1 MNTKNIFLLLALLL
15 SSFLSAQVA
24 KDSELFLA
32 LKKHDSLFFEKSFNQ
47 CDLVFLE
54 KAIHSDLVFYHD
66 QGGVQNKTSFLES
79 VKNNICSNPN
89 QKPIRKVKEESIE
102 VFPLYQNGQLYG
114 VIQNGIHEF
123 YIREPHKK
131 DVLTSTA
138 RFTHVYLLENNHWI
152 LKEVLSFD
160 HKN

>member
-1 MNTKNIFLLLALLL
+1 MSKTVFLFFLFL
-15 SSFLSAQVA
+15 SPLLSAQVA

-32 LKKHDSLFFEKSFNQ
+32 LKKQDSLFFEKSFNQ

-66 QGGVQNKTSFLES
+66 QGGVQNKTSFLKS

-89 QKPIRKVKEESIE
+89 QKPIRKVKAESLE
-102 VFPLYQNGQLYG
+102 VFPLYQDGQLYG

-131 DVLTSTA
+131 VILTSTA
-138 RFTHVYLLENNHWI
+138 RFTHVYLLEDNQWI

>member
-1 MNTKNIFLLLALLL
+1 MKKSILPIFLSITSL
-15 SSFLSAQVA
+15 LSAQVA

-32 LKKHDSLFFEKSFNQ
+32 LKTHDSLFFEKSFNE

-54 KAIHSDLVFYHD
+54 KAIHSELVFYHD

-89 QKPIRKVKEESIE
+89 QKPIRKVKAESLE

-131 DVLTSTA
+131 DILTSTA
-138 RFTHVYLLENNHWI
+138 RFTHVYLLENKQWI

-160 HKN
+160 HQN

>member
-1 MNTKNIFLLLALLL
+1 MSLKKIILLFELFL
-15 SSFLSAQVA
+15 SSSLSGQVA

-32 LKKHDSLFFEKSFNQ
+32 LKKHDSLFFEKSFNE

-66 QGGVQNKTSFLES
+66 QGGVQNKTTFLES

-89 QKPIRKVKEESIE
+89 QKPIRKVISDSLV
-102 VFPLYQNGQLYG
+102 VFPLYENGDLYG

-123 YIREPHKK
+123 YIREQGKN

-138 RFTHVYLLENNHWI
+138 RFTHVYLLINNQWI
-152 LKEVLSFD
+152 LKEVLSYD
-160 HKN
+160 HQ

>member
-1 MNTKNIFLLLALLL
+1 MSLKKIILLFELFL
-15 SSFLSAQVA
+15 SSSLSGQVA

-32 LKKHDSLFFEKSFNQ
+32 LKKYDSLFFEKSFNE

-66 QGGVQNKTSFLES
+66 QGGVQNKTTFLES

-89 QKPIRKVKEESIE
+89 QKPIRKVISDSLA
-102 VFPLYQNGQLYG
+102 VFPLYANGDLYG
-114 VIQNGIHEF
+114 VIQQGIHEF
-123 YIREPHKK
+123 YIREQGKN

-138 RFTHVYLLENNHWI
+138 RFTHVYLLINNQWI
-152 LKEVLSFD
+152 LKEVLSYD
-160 HKN
+160 HQ

>member
-1 MNTKNIFLLLALLL
+1 MKKCILFLFLFLTSL
-15 SSFLSAQVA
+15 LSAQVA
-24 KDSELFLA
+24 KDSDLFLT
-32 LKKHDSLFFEKSFNQ
+32 LKKQDSLFFEKSFNQ

-54 KAIHSDLVFYHD
+54 KAIHNDLIFYHD
-66 QGGVQNKTSFLES
+66 QGGVQNKATFLES

-89 QKPIRKVKEESIE
+89 QKPIRKVKAESLE

-131 DVLTSTA
+131 DTLTSTA
-138 RFTHVYLLENNHWI
+138 RFTHVYLLENKQWI

-160 HKN
+160 HR